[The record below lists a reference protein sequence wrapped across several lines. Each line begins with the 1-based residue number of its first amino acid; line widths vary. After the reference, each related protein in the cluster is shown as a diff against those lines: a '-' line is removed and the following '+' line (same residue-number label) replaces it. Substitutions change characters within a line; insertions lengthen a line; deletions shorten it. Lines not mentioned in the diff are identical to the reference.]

1 MNKTKVEEY
10 REVLR
15 NVSENFEG
23 GEKFIKQRIE
33 EISERKKISVEV
45 AFSFNIFFMFL
56 VL

>member
-15 NVSENFEG
+15 DVSENFEG

-45 AFSFNIFFMFL
+45 AFRLIYFL
-56 VL
+56 CF

>member
-45 AFSFNIFFMFL
+45 AFPFNIFFMFL